1 MASAKSILDAVPAAV
16 WVVAGG
22 VVLGLVLLPRAAAA
36 VRDAVGGMIDSGAI
50 DPTSSNNVA
59 ARTVDKVGSVLTGEA
74 EFSLGAWI
82 WEKTHAEQVKKET
95 AGLGASGSW

>member
-1 MASAKSILDAVPAAV
+1 MASAKSILDAVPVTV

-22 VVLGLVLLPRAAAA
+22 VAVALILLPRVAGAI
-36 VRDAVGGMIDSGAI
+36 RDAVGGAI
-50 DPTSSNNVA
+50 DGGALDVTSSNNVA
-59 ARTVDKVGSVLTGEA
+59 AVTVDNIGAVLTGEK

-82 WEKTHAEQVKKET
+82 WEKTHADQVKKET